1 MLPILRFSP
10 PLLALLLV
18 PASIF
23 AQNLPVAAPLLTP
36 NGGAGPAPFTVKM
49 KCSTPGVSIH
59 VTTNGVDPAESDM
72 EFDGDATIQL
82 DSPATLKA
90 RAFLPD
96 GSMSPVT
103 AATFQLQPAAGEGA
117 AFLEQ
122 EVPRFMAAG
131 RTYRVSVSFRN
142 VGTTPWTAA
151 THQLVPA
158 KASGKF
164 SWTTAA
170 IAPETDAAS
179 WAESEFSFVVTA
191 PAEAGLYNFA
201 WRVASMNGQPF
212 GETSPLQR
220 IQVLDPNGDP
230 DGDGVPNWA
239 ELELGLKYDVADSDR
254 NGIPDGAEDFDGD
267 SKADAAELLASA
279 PGETKPAAKPSDA
292 EFEKKLVALLK
303 SGNRTYQQLRA
314 MGYHLS
320 DAEFEAF
327 IKARPQLFVA
337 MRAARRGDEKKP
349 TLPGSPAV
357 GLHFSSAIAKITD
370 PIVRVQLLRVLKQ
383 SAHSFKHLR
392 AIGFD
397 YPDED
402 FAALLVA
409 DPKHFRSARI
419 IRRDEN
425 GKRIIPGWPAI
436 SRQVT
441 KEKEEASGAKKAV
454 TARK

>member
-1 MLPILRFSP
+1 MLPILRFAP
-10 PLLALLLV
+10 PLLALVLTV
-18 PASIF
+18 AVAS

-36 NGGAGPAPFTVKM
+36 NGGSGPAPFTVKM
-49 KCSTPGVSIH
+49 KCSTPGASIH
-59 VTTNGVDPAESDM
+59 VTTDGADPTESDM
-72 EFDGDATIQL
+72 EFDADAAIQL

-96 GSMSPVT
+96 GSMSPVA
-103 AATFQLQPAAGEGA
+103 AATFHLQPAAGEVS
-117 AFLEQ
+117 AFLDQ
-122 EVPRFMAAG
+122 EVPRLMAAG

-151 THQLVPA
+151 THQLVPV
-158 KASGKF
+158 KTGGKF

-170 IAPETDAAS
+170 ITPEAEAAS
-179 WAESEFSFVVTA
+179 WAEAEFGFVVTA
-191 PAEAGLYNFA
+191 PAEPGLYNFA
-201 WRVASMNGQPF
+201 WRVAPVNGQPF
-212 GETSPLQR
+212 GEASPLQR
-220 IQVLDPNGDP
+220 IQVLDPNADP

-239 ELELGLKYDVADSDR
+239 ELELGLKYNVADSDR

-267 SKADAAELLASA
+267 GKPDAAELLASA
-279 PGETKPAAKPSDA
+279 SAPAVAAPSKPSDA
-292 EFEKKLVALLK
+292 DFEKKLIALLK

-320 DAEFEAF
+320 DAEFDAF

-337 MRAARRGDEKKP
+337 TRAARKTSEKKP

-357 GLHFSSAIAKITD
+357 ALHFSPAVAKITE
-370 PIVRVQLLRVLKQ
+370 PAVRVQLLRVLKE

-392 AIGFD
+392 AVGFD

-402 FAALLVA
+402 FAALIAA
-409 DPKHFRSARI
+409 DAKHFRSVRI
-419 IRRDEN
+419 VRRDEA

-436 SRQVT
+436 CRQVS
-441 KEKEEASGAKKAV
+441 KEKAS
-454 TARK
+454 